1 MCALFI
7 FSRPGI
13 KRPCGRVIDG
23 HEAAASEEG
32 RKGLFDLKVIKVPC
46 KITVKDTTLE
56 KILYVRHNSTSE
68 LTLSKQ
74 LVPIDGGGRGLSR
87 DVRR

>member
-1 MCALFI
+1 MIDRKSCFIHSFFYFFASPPAPALKLVEQTTI
-7 FSRPGI
+7 
-13 KRPCGRVIDG
+13 
-23 HEAAASEEG
+23 
-32 RKGLFDLKVIKVPC
+32 LFYYSCI
-46 KITVKDTTLE
+46 ITVKDTILE